1 MTAGEALR
9 ATMDAALADASEGDS
24 KDYEWSE
31 HELHH
36 LEAASRAADRVELLQ
51 RALDAAA
58 AANDPALAVK
68 ISAELRACDK
78 AIGDHL
84 ARVQIGEGPAKSER
98 HQRAANSRWDSVRKA
113 RDESRLR
120 AVR

>member
-9 ATMDAALADASEGDS
+9 ATMDAALADASKEDS

-36 LEAASRAADRVELLQ
+36 LAAASRAADRVETLQ
-51 RALDAAA
+51 RALDAAT

-84 ARVQIGEGPAKSER
+84 ARVSIGEGVAKSER
-98 HQRAANSRWDSVRKA
+98 HQRAANTRWDSA
-113 RDESRLR
+113 RRDAARLR